1 MNRVYGNLS
10 RDECVR
16 SGYMGYIS
24 RHRALAQRFGV
35 SQSTISWVMQRYWE
49 TGDHVRRPGQGK
61 HRATTKAQDRY
72 LRLLAVR
79 KRFTNTRHLQMQ
91 LSRGT
96 NVRIGLKTIR
106 QRLLED
112 NLHHY

>member
-1 MNRVYGNLS
+1 
-10 RDECVR
+10 
-16 SGYMGYIS
+16 MGYIS